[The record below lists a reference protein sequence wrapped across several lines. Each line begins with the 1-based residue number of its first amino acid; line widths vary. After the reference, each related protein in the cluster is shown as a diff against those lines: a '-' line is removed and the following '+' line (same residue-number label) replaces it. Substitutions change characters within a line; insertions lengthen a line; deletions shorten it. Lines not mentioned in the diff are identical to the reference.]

1 MYYKQFIFVYFQFS
15 SRITNDMESEAPI
28 EKRRENTTCVNN
40 YFDSVVHFKQKRN
53 IRDIKDMK
61 MSKLTLFLVF
71 GLLLR

>member
-1 MYYKQFIFVYFQFS
+1 
-15 SRITNDMESEAPI
+15 MESEAPI

-61 MSKLTLFLVF
+61 MGKLTLFLVF
-71 GLLLR
+71 GLLLNDVFTFDLGYTFYILATI

>member
-15 SRITNDMESEAPI
+15 SRITNDMESKAPI

-61 MSKLTLFLVF
+61 MGKLTLFLVF
-71 GLLLR
+71 GLLLK